1 MSLNSL
7 LTESS
12 NSELRQQRVSLCETL
27 PKISVTTKRE
37 VIDEYIR
44 VLKLKKDQIEKV
56 NHYIQFNLLDWYT
69 EVVQL
74 NVGQSFGEIAL
85 INDVTR
91 TASIKALS
99 HCSFAVLGREEYEKV
114 LKRLEQKCHQKKIDF
129 FINLPFI
136 GHWTRTQI
144 SKLTYSFTEL

>member
-12 NSELRQQRVSLCETL
+12 NSELRQQRVSLGETL

-69 EVVQL
+69 EVV
-74 NVGQSFGEIAL
+74 
-85 INDVTR
+85 
-91 TASIKALS
+91 
-99 HCSFAVLGREEYEKV
+99 
-114 LKRLEQKCHQKKIDF
+114 
-129 FINLPFI
+129 
-136 GHWTRTQI
+136 
-144 SKLTYSFTEL
+144 